1 MLSRRKLISGG
12 AALAAAGCDHA
23 AEAEVRTEHRV
34 ELAVRH
40 IQQEAQLH
48 APTAAAIIA
57 AYYGETHPPRKLKS
71 LAEGRT
77 YDEALPFNDFTVTLY
92 DDLLRGMNQLGYGWK
107 ERRFAQTSAGLEA
120 GLKAIT
126 DSLAAGRPVL
136 ADVSVPQGHAFVIR
150 GFEVERRL
158 LHIVDPKEPAPGR
171 YSLTYD
177 QFGAVWNETAYGR
190 TGRYLILTCP
200 RNA

>member
-1 MLSRRKLISGG
+1 MLSRRQLIGG
-12 AALAAAGCDHA
+12 GVTLVAGGCDHA
-23 AEAEVRTEHRV
+23 VEAEVKTAHRV

-40 IQQEAQLH
+40 IRQETQLH
-48 APTAAAIIA
+48 APTAASIIA
-57 AYYGETHPPRKLKS
+57 AYYGDEHHPRKLKS

-107 ERRFAQTSAGLEA
+107 EKRFAQTPAGLDQ
-120 GLKAIT
+120 GLAAIQT
-126 DSLAAGRPVL
+126 SLADGRPVL
-136 ADVSVPQGHAFVIR
+136 ADVSVPRGHAFVIR
-150 GFEVERRL
+150 GFDARQRL

-171 YSLTYD
+171 YTLTYD

-190 TGRYLILTCP
+190 NGRYLILTCP